1 MDAFKLDGEKSEN
14 RDKITKR
21 ICECSDGYTKPK
33 TKGVRMKLQIP
44 LLVKSG

>member
-21 ICECSDGYTKPK
+21 ICECSDIYTKPK
-33 TKGVRMKLQIP
+33 TEGLIMKPKIP
-44 LLVKSG
+44 C